1 MTEYCVY
8 TNSGGKSLKDAN
20 PICPLINFYF
30 IWELCD
36 EELHH
41 LLETRFHKA
50 LEKQISKI
58 SLKIQF
64 PGQHMQVFIH
74 QHFFAPLT

>member
-50 LEKQISKI
+50 LEKQIS
-58 SLKIQF
+58 
-64 PGQHMQVFIH
+64 
-74 QHFFAPLT
+74 

>member
-30 IWELCD
+30 ILELCD

-50 LEKQISKI
+50 LEKQIS
-58 SLKIQF
+58 
-64 PGQHMQVFIH
+64 
-74 QHFFAPLT
+74 

>member
-1 MTEYCVY
+1 MPNHFLNQHCFLDSADLLIMTEYCVY

-30 IWELCD
+30 ILELCD

-50 LEKQISKI
+50 LEKQIS
-58 SLKIQF
+58 
-64 PGQHMQVFIH
+64 
-74 QHFFAPLT
+74 